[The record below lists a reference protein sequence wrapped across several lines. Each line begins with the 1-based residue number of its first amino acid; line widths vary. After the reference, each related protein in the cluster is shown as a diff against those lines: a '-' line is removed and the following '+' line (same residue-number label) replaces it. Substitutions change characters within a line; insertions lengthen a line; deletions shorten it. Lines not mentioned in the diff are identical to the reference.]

1 LEVIFRE
8 KLGTNTGVEIIF
20 LLAELRAQT
29 FFPDL
34 LTQVSFLPALTVV
47 ALSLM
52 QDLFNNEVAEYE
64 GVSEE
69 KTNKN
74 VVRPTDNFW
83 YRFIL

>member
-1 LEVIFRE
+1 LRE

-47 ALSLM
+47 ALSLV
-52 QDLFNNEVAEYE
+52 QDLFNTDEAEYA
-64 GVSEE
+64 GVIEA
-69 KTNKN
+69 KTNKKA
-74 VVRPTDNFW
+74 VRPTDSFW
-83 YRFIL
+83 LRFIL